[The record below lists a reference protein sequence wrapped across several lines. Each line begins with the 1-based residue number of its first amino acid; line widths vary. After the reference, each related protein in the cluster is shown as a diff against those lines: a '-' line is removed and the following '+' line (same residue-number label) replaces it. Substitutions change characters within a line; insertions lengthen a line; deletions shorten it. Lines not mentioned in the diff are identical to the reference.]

1 MSRNETKINIMNYP
15 VKLITLFFLSV
26 FLLNSCFTNHK
37 KSVNVGLLIHSFDNE
52 RWENDRDFF
61 VKKVEELGGTVKV
74 EVADNDA
81 GKQLGQAKSLLAGG
95 AEVLVVVP
103 VDQFA
108 AAEIVKEA
116 HAREVPVISYDRL
129 IKNCKLDFYIS
140 TDNVK
145 IGELQANYLTR
156 IKPVGKYA
164 IIGGANND
172 NNSVFLALGQMNE
185 LAPLIERGDIEVVYN
200 EFTTDWSEEEGY
212 NHTKNILK
220 IEIDVDAI
228 IAGND
233 AIAMGVIKALREAGK
248 EGEVLIA
255 GMDADLENLQEI
267 VAGHQTCTVYK
278 PYEKLATTAAEL
290 AIKLGQG
297 MNGEKTFQTISNGER
312 LVPVVFHEGMIVNR
326 ENLKLTVIS
335 EGYQLEEEIYK

>member
-1 MSRNETKINIMNYP
+1 MNYP
-15 VKLITLFFLSV
+15 VKLFTSVLLAV
-26 FLLNSCFTNHK
+26 FLLNACSLKQNETPE
-37 KSVNVGLLIHSFDNE
+37 VGLLIHSFDNE

-61 VKKVEELGGTVKV
+61 IKKVEEIGGTVIV
-74 EVADNDA
+74 EVADHDA
-81 GKQLGQAKSLLAGG
+81 NKQLAQAKELLDNGID
-95 AEVLVVVP
+95 VLVVVP

-108 AAEIVKEA
+108 AGEIVKEA
-116 HAREVPVISYDRL
+116 HARNVKVISYDRL
-129 IKNCKLDFYIS
+129 IKNCKLDYYVS

-164 IIGGANND
+164 LIGGAKKD
-172 NNSVFLALGQMNE
+172 NNSIFLALGQMNE
-185 LAPLIERGDIEVVYN
+185 LAPLIEKGDIEIVYN
-200 EFTTDWSEEEGY
+200 EFTNEWGEEEGY
-212 NHTKNILK
+212 EHTKNILRK
-220 IEIDVDAI
+220 NNDVNAI

-233 AIAMGVIKALREAGK
+233 AIAMGAIRALREAGK

-278 PYEKLATTAAEL
+278 PYEKLAATAAEL
-290 AIKLGQG
+290 AMKLGR
-297 MNGEKTFQTISNGER
+297 GEECERTFQTISNGER
-312 LVPVVFHEGMIVNR
+312 LVPAVFHDGMLVNR

-335 EGYQLEEEIYK
+335 EGYQKEEEIYK